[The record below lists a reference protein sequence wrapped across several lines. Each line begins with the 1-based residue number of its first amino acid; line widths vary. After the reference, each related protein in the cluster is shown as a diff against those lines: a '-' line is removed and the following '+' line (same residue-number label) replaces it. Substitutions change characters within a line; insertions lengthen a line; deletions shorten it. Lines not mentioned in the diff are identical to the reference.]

1 MKERTNAYVYIQI
14 ARRFKYA
21 SQGPRKKIIW
31 MQSQRHLDTTR
42 FGIALVAALRTPLFL
57 SGHLLRPETHS
68 LAGMAL
74 PQSQLWRLKTGIM
87 QIRVLRRLCV
97 ILAL

>member
-1 MKERTNAYVYIQI
+1 MGFYIREILLERGRRQITNTAV
-14 ARRFKYA
+14 
-21 SQGPRKKIIW
+21 GGC
-31 MQSQRHLDTTR
+31 MQSQRHPDTTR

-68 LAGMAL
+68 LVGMAL
-74 PQSQLWRLKTGIM
+74 PQPQLWRLKTGIM
-87 QIRVLRRLCV
+87 QIKVLRRLCV